1 MQWASSHFI
10 STFYDIM
17 KSCKVFMFDSEH
29 LLEYQAI
36 TSLSNDEN
44 DIYTHN
50 NETKIMWLLFENQI
64 KLPTGR

>member
-1 MQWASSHFI
+1 
-10 STFYDIM
+10 
-17 KSCKVFMFDSEH
+17 MFDSEH

-50 NETKIMWLLFENQI
+50 KWNENNVTIIWEPNQVAYWEIMDILD
-64 KLPTGR
+64 